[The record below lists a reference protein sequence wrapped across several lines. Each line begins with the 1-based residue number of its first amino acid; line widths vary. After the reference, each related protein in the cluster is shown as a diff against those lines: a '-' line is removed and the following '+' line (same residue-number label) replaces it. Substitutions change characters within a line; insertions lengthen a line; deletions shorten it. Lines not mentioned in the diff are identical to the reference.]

1 MLPYFSPLY
10 SAFILLLIIRITYN
24 NINESNKIIE
34 VAIQINLNNVIK
46 LEIFIILTSLCWP
59 IYFP

>member
-10 SAFILLLIIRITYN
+10 SAFILLLIIRIIYN